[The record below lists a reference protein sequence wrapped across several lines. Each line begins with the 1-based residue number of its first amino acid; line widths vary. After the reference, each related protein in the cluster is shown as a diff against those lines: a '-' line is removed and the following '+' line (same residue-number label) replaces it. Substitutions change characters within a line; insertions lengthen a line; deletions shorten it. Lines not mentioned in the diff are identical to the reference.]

1 VIGLVLVL
9 AALGAMWGALALLLG
24 PHRWVVA
31 GSPRAARPR
40 TTKTPTRAGGRPDA
54 ARPEEEHEDD
64 EGEGEGG
71 PVSRE
76 AEDWATADWLVGEVE
91 KEAAERLGEDA
102 PAPEDKQ
109 ESKEPGAEERE
120 EGR

>member
-1 VIGLVLVL
+1 MIGLVLAL

-31 GSPRAARPR
+31 GSPR
-40 TTKTPTRAGGRPDA
+40 T
-54 ARPEEEHEDD
+54 ARPEEDD
-64 EGEGEGG
+64 ESEGEGD

-91 KEAAERLGEDA
+91 KEAAEQL
-102 PAPEDKQ
+102 APE
-109 ESKEPGAEERE
+109 
-120 EGR
+120 EGVHAPEKTKTTEKGEGDDD